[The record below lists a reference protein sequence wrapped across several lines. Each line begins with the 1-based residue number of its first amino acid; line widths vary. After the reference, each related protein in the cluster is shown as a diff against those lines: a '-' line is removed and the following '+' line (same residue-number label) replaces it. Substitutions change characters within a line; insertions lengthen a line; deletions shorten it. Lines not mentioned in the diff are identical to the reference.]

1 MYKKKRSNRCV
12 KLSFKTSK
20 VIPWFRANERIIVKE
35 LAERYDST
43 INVPFNWPRYKGEQ
57 TYMVG
62 SILLVMVSVIDI
74 YSSYYALRCTR
85 LYLL

>member
-43 INVPFNWPRYKGEQ
+43 INVPFNWPRYKGEH
-57 TYMVG
+57 TYMES
-62 SILLVMVSVIDI
+62 SILIGLQLKIID
-74 YSSYYALRCTR
+74 SSHYALRYTR